1 MIDHLLPYYERE
13 LRYINLLTQEFARIH
28 PDAAQRLGLEA
39 TGSSDPYVQRLLQ
52 TFALLAG
59 RTHAKIEDEY
69 PEVTDGLLQYLYP
82 HFLAPIPS
90 MALLQFEADPARVQ
104 IPQGFTIPRGSLVD
118 VATEPMVCKFRMAYP
133 VTLWPIRL
141 NNASF
146 RAPPFPPGLK
156 PPAGTV
162 AAVRL
167 ELESIGDL
175 TFSQLQIQALRFFL
189 HGDPQIIPDLY
200 EIILNHASQVVLA
213 PEKTQAPIVLAP
225 KRCLH
230 LVGFHRDEGLLP
242 YQDNARMGYRLL
254 TEFFTFPAKFQ
265 FIDLGATP
273 SQGGAGGS
281 GSDPPLHTHLARG
294 GFGRKLDVF
303 IFCNKTLKALEQ
315 GVDTE
320 TFRLGCVP
328 VVNLFDKTAEPI
340 TLKPFQ
346 PEYPIVGDRMSPQSV
361 EVYSVTNVSSSD
373 PTTNRT
379 MQFPAFYGLEHL
391 HGMYG
396 SGVFWYTTRRRSL
409 RENDQATDV
418 YLSLVNLQFEPR
430 WPKAE
435 NLQVQIT
442 CTNRDMPLRIASA
455 SQPLAWN
462 LELPAPIQ
470 RTNCLRLPTP
480 PLRPAARTGGAW
492 ELIAHLSPSHLSL
505 QEGGMGT
512 VALRDILRLYDFS
525 DPAAGQK
532 HLKDQA
538 QQIIEGLLDVRYR
551 RVLGRVPTDPMRG
564 LCRGIEVTVQLDP
577 DKFPSRGAFLFA
589 AVLERFL
596 GLYATTNAFTE
607 LIVRSPQALIKKWPA
622 RTGEIPLV

>member
-13 LRYINLLTQEFARIH
+13 LRYINLLTQEFARQH
-28 PDAAQRLGLEA
+28 PNAAQRLGLEA

-90 MALLQFEADPARVQ
+90 MALLQFESDPGRVQ
-104 IPQGFTIPRGSLVD
+104 IPVGFTIARGSLVD
-118 VATEPMVCKFRMAYP
+118 VATEPIPCKFRTAYP
-133 VTLWPIRL
+133 VTLWPIKLVR
-141 NNASF
+141 ASF
-146 RAPPFPPGLK
+146 RAPPFPPGLQ

-167 ELESIGDL
+167 ELESVGDL
-175 TFSQLQIQALRFFL
+175 TFAQLQMQFLRFFL

-200 EIILNHASQVVLA
+200 EILLNHASQVVLV
-213 PEKTQAPIVLAP
+213 PEKASAARPPIVLSAE
-225 KRCLH
+225 RTLH
-230 LVGFHRDEGLLP
+230 LVGFQRDEGLLP
-242 YQDNARMGYRLL
+242 YQDNSRMGYRLL

-265 FIDLGATP
+265 FIDLGGRT
-273 SQGGAGGS
+273 GGP
-281 GSDPPLHTHLARG
+281 DPALHTHLARG
-294 GFGRKLDVF
+294 GFGKKLEIF
-303 IFCNKTLKALEQ
+303 IFCNKTMKSLEQ

-328 VVNLFDKTAEPI
+328 VVNLFEKTAEPI
-340 TLKPFQ
+340 TLKPVQ
-346 PEYPIVGDRMSPQSV
+346 PEYPVIGDRMSPNSV

-373 PTTNRT
+373 PATNRT
-379 MQFPAFYGLEHL
+379 TQFPPFYALEHL

-396 SGVFWYTTRRRSL
+396 SGIFWYTTRRRAL

-435 NLQVQIT
+435 YLQVQIM
-442 CTNRDMPLRIASA
+442 CTNRDVPLRIASS

-462 LELPAPIQ
+462 LELPAPVQ

-505 QEGGMGT
+505 QEGGPGT
-512 VALRDILRLYDFS
+512 IALRDILRLYDFS

-538 QQIIEGLLDVRYR
+538 QQILEGLLDISYR
-551 RVLGRVPTDPMRG
+551 RVLGRVPSDPARG
-564 LCRGIEVTVQLDP
+564 LCRGIEVTVQVDP
-577 DKFPSRGAFLFA
+577 TKFPARGAFLFA

-596 GLYATTNAFTE
+596 GLYATSNAFTE
-607 LIVRSPQALIKKWPA
+607 LIVKSPEGVIKKWPA